1 MDITIL
7 VNLAWTPCCPPWTGV
22 CPPWTGVCPP
32 WTGVCPSSEKIF
44 KNFKK
49 IKLPK
54 IKEFIDQSCC
64 EISFR
69 NINSF
74 CDKIEEIY
82 QLGQPGVQGGQT
94 PVQPGW
100 TGIRPQ

>member
-32 WTGVCPSSEKIF
+32 WTGVCPSSGKIF
-44 KNFKK
+44 KNLKK

-74 CDKIEEIY
+74 WYKIEKRN
-82 QLGQPGVQGGQT
+82 QLGQPGVQGGRT

-100 TGIRPQ
+100 TVVCPQ